1 MGTTSTVGGAGKAA
15 SNASWEQ
22 LEEFNRRYP
31 EVQLADE
38 LFVGVEGNVID
49 TFVGRQYTRRRSA
62 AN

>member
-31 EVQLADE
+31 EVQLADWGGGKCYRHICRAP
-38 LFVGVEGNVID
+38 V
-49 TFVGRQYTRRRSA
+49 YTAQISC
-62 AN
+62 